1 MSPHPEVLT
10 LAVRSLGLKVDSSSL
25 DTEVKER
32 LSTEPVEYVKMI
44 EQTRETTE
52 ELQILK
58 VLQGHD
64 YLNTGFSIDTSFS
77 CFVNSSMSCSA
88 DCNPATFPL
97 P

>member
-32 LSTEPVEYVKMI
+32 LSSEPVEYVKMI

-64 YLNTGFSIDTSFS
+64 YLKYWFFHRYQLLLLCEI
-77 CFVNSSMSCSA
+77 VNELFC
-88 DCNPATFPL
+88 
-97 P
+97 